1 MEEIKMGFVNEI
13 LKVIPEDYVTTNVK
27 WVLEITAHE
36 YNEKGMI
43 SQEIALEMVSAVA
56 QVKALTEWSMVA
68 IPEAACN
75 EINRLQDQCNTTIAR
90 MMTGMAEV
98 IEFSAI
104 KDRLLV
110 LYNMINDIRDRHT
123 TVV

>member
-1 MEEIKMGFVNEI
+1 MGFVNEI
-13 LKVIPEDYVTTNVK
+13 LKVIPEDYITTNVK

-43 SQEIALEMVSAVA
+43 SQETALEMVSAVA